1 MTFEKLSEKL
11 LEFIHKDEI
20 KNNYVDKIIN
30 YRINNE
36 KTSYCLFKQYENQLI
51 KDEVEQFG

>member
-36 KTSYCLFKQYENQLI
+36 KTSYCLFKQYEN
-51 KDEVEQFG
+51 